1 MSLKLMYITNDTEV
15 AKIAQNAGVDR
26 IFVDMEYIGKEERQK
41 GMNTVKSNH
50 TVKDV
55 QRLRTV
61 LSTSELLVRVNPIHD
76 KTDKWSSSE
85 QEIDDVVNAGADII
99 MLPMFKT
106 ADDVKRFVNA
116 VGKRTKTMLLLETRE
131 AVENLD
137 EILKVD
143 GIDEIHIGL
152 NDLHLAYGLDFMFE
166 LLANGTVDNICEK
179 ISQKTN
185 KYGFGGIARI
195 GYGVLPAEYIIKEHY
210 RLGSKCAILS
220 RSFCNADKIDDLEK
234 IGKVFG
240 MEIENIRKT
249 EKIAAKM
256 TQQELLFNH
265 EKVKQLVNEIVNQ
278 TENKNE

>member
-1 MSLKLMYITNDTEV
+1 MSLKLMYITNNTEV
-15 AKIAQNAGVDR
+15 AKIAQKAGVDR
-26 IFVDMEYIGKEERQK
+26 IFVDMEYIGKDERQK

-50 TVKDV
+50 TVEDV
-55 QRLRTV
+55 KRLRPV
-61 LSTSELLVRVNPIHD
+61 LSKSELLVRVNPIHNE
-76 KTDKWSSSE
+76 TDKWNSTE
-85 QEIDDVVNAGADII
+85 QEINEVINAGADII

-106 ADDVKRFVNA
+106 ANDVKRFVNA

-137 EILKVD
+137 EILEVD

-152 NDLHLAYGLDFMFE
+152 NDLHLTYGLDFMFE
-166 LLANGTVDNICEK
+166 LLANGMVDKLCSK
-179 ISQKTN
+179 ISGKTN
-185 KYGFGGIARI
+185 QYGFGGIARI

-220 RSFCNADKIDDLEK
+220 RSFCNANKIDDIKQIE
-234 IGKVFG
+234 KVFG
-240 MEIENIRKT
+240 TEIENIRKT
-249 EKIAAKM
+249 EEIVSKM
-256 TQQELLFNH
+256 TQQEMLSNH

>member
-1 MSLKLMYITNDTEV
+1 MSLKLMYITNNTEV
-15 AKIAQNAGVDR
+15 AKIAQKAGVDR

-50 TVKDV
+50 TVEDV
-55 QRLRTV
+55 KRLRPV
-61 LSTSELLVRVNPIHD
+61 LSKSELLVRVNPIHNE
-76 KTDKWSSSE
+76 TDKWGSTE
-85 QEIDDVVNAGADII
+85 EEINEVVNAGADII

-116 VGKRTKTMLLLETRE
+116 VGGRTKTMLLLETRE
-131 AVENLD
+131 AVDNLD
-137 EILKVD
+137 EILEID

-166 LLANGTVDNICEK
+166 LLANGLVDKLCSK
-179 ISQKTN
+179 ISTKINQ
-185 KYGFGGIARI
+185 YGFGGIARI

-220 RSFCNADKIDDLEK
+220 RSFCNADKIDDIKQIE
-234 IGKVFG
+234 KVFST
-240 MEIENIRKT
+240 EIENIRKT
-249 EKIAAKM
+249 EEKISKM
-256 TQQELLFNH
+256 NQSELLSNH
-265 EKVKQLVNEIVNQ
+265 EKVKQLVSEIVNQ

>member
-1 MSLKLMYITNDTEV
+1 MSLKLMYITNNTEV
-15 AKIAQNAGVDR
+15 TKIAQKAGVDR

-50 TVKDV
+50 TVEDV
-55 QRLRTV
+55 KRLRPV
-61 LSTSELLVRVNPIHD
+61 LSKSELLVRVNPIHNE
-76 KTDKWSSSE
+76 TDKWGSTE
-85 QEIDDVVNAGADII
+85 EEIDEIVNGGADII

-116 VGKRTKTMLLLETRE
+116 VGRRTKTMLLLETRE
-131 AVENLD
+131 AVDNLD
-137 EILKVD
+137 EILEVD

-166 LLANGTVDNICEK
+166 LLANGLVDKLCSK
-179 ISQKTN
+179 ISTKIKQ
-185 KYGFGGIARI
+185 YGFGGIARI

-220 RSFCNADKIDDLEK
+220 RSFCNADKIDDIKQIE
-234 IGKVFG
+234 KVFG
-240 MEIENIRKT
+240 TEIENIRKT
-249 EKIAAKM
+249 EEIVSKM
-256 TQQELLFNH
+256 TQQELLSNH